1 MNSPLLFTPSSVGPQ
16 TLPNR
21 IMISPMCQYSGNDGN
36 TNDWHMAHL
45 GSLALSGAGLLFV
58 EATSVSPEGR
68 ITAGCLGLYNEENH
82 QALKRVVDAIR
93 AVSPI
98 KLAIQLGHAGRK
110 ASSHRPWEG
119 GALMSAQEGGWDTIA
134 PSALPHKSDETP
146 PKALTTEDIARI
158 TADFISATQRAREL
172 GFDVIEVHC
181 AHGYLLHEFL
191 SPLSN
196 QRTDDYGGSL
206 ENRMRLPL
214 AIFDAVRKAAGPDI
228 AVGARLS
235 ATDWAEGGWDLE
247 QSIAF
252 SRQLQAH
259 GADFVDVSSGGVAAH
274 QKITLGPGYQVSF
287 AEAIRKEVSIP
298 VIAVGLIT
306 EPQQAEDILRE
317 GKADMVALA
326 RAFISDPRWPWRAAA
341 ALGGKVAGSPPYFR
355 CLPHGFPAI
364 FGDVKTNQR

>member
-1 MNSPLLFTPSSVGPQ
+1 MTSPLLFSPVTLGSV

-21 IMISPMCQYSGNDGN
+21 IMISPMCQYSGHDGN
-36 TNDWHMAHL
+36 ANDWHMAHL

-68 ITAGCLGLYNEENH
+68 ITAGCLGLYNDDN
-82 QALKRVVDAIR
+82 QRALKRVVDMVR

-119 GALMSAQEGGWDTIA
+119 GALMTADEGGWDTLA
-134 PSALPHKSDETP
+134 PSALPHKAEETP
-146 PKALTTEDIARI
+146 PKAMTADDIDRI
-158 TADFISATQRAREL
+158 TNDFITATRRACEL
-172 GFDVIEVHC
+172 GFEVIELHC

-196 QRTDDYGGSL
+196 QRADAYGGSL

-214 AIFDAVRKAAGPDI
+214 ALFDAVRKAAGPDI
-228 AVGARLS
+228 AVGVRIS

-259 GADFVDVSSGGVAAH
+259 GADFIDVSSGGVAAH
-274 QKITLGPGYQVSF
+274 QKITLGPGYQVPF
-287 AEAIRKEVSIP
+287 AEAIRKEISIP
-298 VIAVGLIT
+298 VITVGLIT
-306 EPQQAEDILRE
+306 EPQQAEEILQS
-317 GKADMVALA
+317 GKADIVALA
-326 RAFISDPRWPWRAAA
+326 RGFISDPRWAWRAAA
-341 ALGGKVAGSPPYFR
+341 ALGGKVAAAPPYFR
-355 CLPHGFPAI
+355 CLPHGSPPI

>member
-1 MNSPLLFTPSSVGPQ
+1 MNASLLFTPITIGPL
-16 TLPNR
+16 TLANR
-21 IMISPMCQYSGNDGN
+21 IMISPMCQYSGTNGSV
-36 TNDWHMAHL
+36 NDWHMAHL

-68 ITAGCLGLYNEENH
+68 ITPGCLGLYNEENH
-82 QALKRVVDAIR
+82 QSLKRVVDAVR
-93 AVSPI
+93 AISPI

-119 GALMSAQEGGWDTIA
+119 GALMTPEEGGWDTMA

-146 PKALTTEDIARI
+146 PRAMTAEDIERL
-158 TADFISATQRAREL
+158 TAAFVDSTRRAREL
-172 GFDVIEVHC
+172 GFDVIELHC

-196 QRTDDYGGSL
+196 QRTDQYGGSL

-214 AIFDAVRKAAGPDI
+214 AIFDAVRTAAGPDI

-252 SRQLQAH
+252 SHELQAH
-259 GADFVDVSSGGVAAH
+259 GADFIDVSSGGVAAH
-274 QKITLGPGYQVSF
+274 QKIAVGPGYQVPF
-287 AEAIRKEVSIP
+287 AEAIRKEINVP

-306 EPQQAEDILRE
+306 EPQQAEDILQQ
-317 GKADMVALA
+317 GKADIIALA
-326 RAFISDPRWPWRAAA
+326 RALISDPRWPWRAAA
-341 ALGGKVAGSPPYFR
+341 ALGGCIAGAPPYFR
-355 CLPHGFPAI
+355 CLPHGSPPI

>member
-1 MNSPLLFTPSSVGPQ
+1 MNAPLLFTPLAVGPL

-21 IMISPMCQYSGNDGN
+21 IMVSPMCQYSGTNGN
-36 TNDWHMAHL
+36 ANDWHMAHL

-68 ITAGCLGLYNEENH
+68 ITAGCLGLYNDENH
-82 QALKRVVDAIR
+82 QSLKRVVDAVR
-93 AVSPI
+93 AISPI

-119 GALMSAQEGGWDTIA
+119 GALMTPQEGGWETIA
-134 PSALPHKSDETP
+134 PSALPHKSDETA
-146 PKALTTEDIARI
+146 PKAMTADDIARL
-158 TADFISATQRAREL
+158 TAEFVATTKRAREL
-172 GFDVIEVHC
+172 GFDVIELHC

-196 QRTDDYGGSL
+196 HRTDQYGGSL

-214 AIFDAVRKAAGPDI
+214 AIFDAVREAAGPDI

-259 GADFVDVSSGGVAAH
+259 GADFIDVSSGGVAAH
-274 QKITLGPGYQVSF
+274 QKITISPGYQVPF
-287 AEAIRKEVSIP
+287 AEAIRKAIDIP

-306 EPQQAEDILRE
+306 EPQQAEDILQQ
-317 GKADMVALA
+317 GKADIVALA
-326 RAFISDPRWPWRAAA
+326 RAFVSDPRWPWRAAA
-341 ALGGKVAGSPPYFR
+341 ALGGKVAGCPPYFR
-355 CLPHGFPAI
+355 CLPHGSPLI
-364 FGDVKTNQR
+364 FGDVTTAQR

>member
-1 MNSPLLFTPSSVGPQ
+1 MNAPLLFTPLTIGPL
-16 TLPNR
+16 TLANR
-21 IMISPMCQYSGNDGN
+21 IMISPMCQYSGTNGN
-36 TNDWHMAHL
+36 ANDWHVAHL

-68 ITAGCLGLYNEENH
+68 ITAGCLGLYNDDNH
-82 QALKRVVDAIR
+82 QSLKRVVDGLRAI
-93 AVSPI
+93 SPI

-119 GALMSAQEGGWDTIA
+119 GALMTPQEGGWENIA

-146 PKALTTEDIARI
+146 PKAMTIGDIERL
-158 TADFISATQRAREL
+158 TADFVAATKRAREL
-172 GFDVIEVHC
+172 GFDVIELHC

-196 QRTDDYGGSL
+196 QRTDQYGGSL
-206 ENRMRLPL
+206 ENRLRLPL
-214 AIFDAVRKAAGPDI
+214 AIFDAVREAAGPDI
-228 AVGARLS
+228 AVGVRIS

-247 QSIAF
+247 QSIVF
-252 SRQLQAH
+252 SRELQAH
-259 GADFVDVSSGGVAAH
+259 GAAFVDVSSGGVAAH
-274 QKITLGPGYQVSF
+274 QKIAIGPGYQVPF
-287 AEAIRKEVSIP
+287 AEAIRKAIDIP

-306 EPQQAEDILRE
+306 DPQQAEDILQQ
-317 GKADMVALA
+317 GKADIIALA

-341 ALGGKVAGSPPYFR
+341 ALGGKVSGPPPYFR
-355 CLPHGFPAI
+355 CLPQGSPPV

>member
-1 MNSPLLFTPSSVGPQ
+1 MNAPLLFTPLVVGPL

-21 IMISPMCQYSGNDGN
+21 IMVSPMCQYSGTHGN
-36 TNDWHMAHL
+36 ANDWHMAHL

-68 ITAGCLGLYNEENH
+68 ITAGCLGLYNDENH
-82 QALKRVVDAIR
+82 QSLKRVVDAVR
-93 AVSPI
+93 AISPI

-119 GALMSAQEGGWDTIA
+119 GALMTPEEGGWETIA
-134 PSALPHKSDETP
+134 PSALPHKSDETA
-146 PKALTTEDIARI
+146 PKAMTADDIARL
-158 TADFISATQRAREL
+158 TAEFVATTKRARAL
-172 GFDVIEVHC
+172 GFDVIELHC

-196 QRTDDYGGSL
+196 HRTDQYGGSL

-214 AIFDAVRKAAGPDI
+214 AIFDAVREAAGPNI

-235 ATDWAEGGWDLE
+235 VTDWAEGGWDVE

-259 GADFVDVSSGGVAAH
+259 GADFIDVSSGGVAAH
-274 QKITLGPGYQVSF
+274 QKITIGPGYQVPF
-287 AEAIRKEVSIP
+287 AEAIRKEIDIP

-306 EPQQAEDILRE
+306 EPQQAEDILQQ
-317 GKADMVALA
+317 GKADIVALA
-326 RAFISDPRWPWRAAA
+326 RTFVSDPRWPWRAAA
-341 ALGGKVAGSPPYFR
+341 ALGGKITGAPPYFR
-355 CLPHGFPAI
+355 CLPHGSPPI
-364 FGDVKTNQR
+364 FGDVTTAQR

>member
-1 MNSPLLFTPSSVGPQ
+1 MNSSLLFTPITVGPQ

-36 TNDWHMAHL
+36 ANDWHMAHL

-68 ITAGCLGLYNEENH
+68 ITAGCLGLYNDENH
-82 QALKRVVDAIR
+82 QSLNRIVHAIR
-93 AVSPI
+93 AISPI

-119 GALMSAQEGGWDTIA
+119 GALMSAQEGGWQTIA
-134 PSALPHKSDETP
+134 PSALPHKADETP
-146 PKALTTEDIARI
+146 PKAMTADDIARI

-196 QRTDDYGGSL
+196 QRTDEYGGSL

-214 AIFDAVRKAAGPDI
+214 AIFDAVRKAAGPGI

-235 ATDWAEGGWDLE
+235 ATDWAEGGWDLG

-259 GADFVDVSSGGVAAH
+259 GADFIDVSSGGVAAH
-274 QKITLGPGYQVSF
+274 QKITLGAGYQVPF

-306 EPQQAEDILRE
+306 EPQQAEDILQQ
-317 GKADMVALA
+317 GKADIVALA

-341 ALGGKVAGSPPYFR
+341 ALGGQVTGAPPYFR
-355 CLPHGFPAI
+355 CLPHGFPPI